1 MFGLPEKSV
10 LNKQLPKKAIYSKFN
25 LNTAQKE
32 RFDADI
38 TRIVIINEIS
48 ARSTNI
54 PEGETVSVFYVVHLA
69 LKHLA
74 YDVKNIELITKL
86 IPQKMLLV
94 LEYENKACLAV
105 WRTQLITSEWKN
117 TGEISVP
124 ISGLN
129 LDTVWDNII
138 MQIGEITLSDGNNLD
153 EQITVNA
160 ERVKLMKQIAKLE
173 KQARAEKQPKKKYE
187 LVQQIKILN
196 KQLEEL

>member
-54 PEGETVSVFYVVHLA
+54 SEGETVSVFYVVHLA

-160 ERVKLMKQIAKLE
+160 EREKLMKQIAKLE